1 MQSGDTRHVFHDP
14 SGRRR
19 RRLRGLGTVGAVVA
33 AICLTVFIVSLLVMP
48 LVPHLPG
55 LDAVRRR
62 VSSRPPI
69 PVVPSRQAR
78 LAHYLARQERDRLF
92 ADINR
97 TRQKAEAFK
106 GAPAQATPEIVA
118 AFYTIWNRG
127 AGLQSLKANADRLTH
142 LMPEWLHLD
151 TTGVALDTTDWNPK
165 VTPYNR
171 VVVRV
176 AFQHKIQVYP
186 ILNNAK
192 RGVFDPA
199 RVHKLLASPKRQ
211 QLLAGRVRDWV
222 KAQGFQ
228 GVNLD
233 FENLAPEDYARL
245 PQFVALLTRTM
256 HAAQLG
262 VSVDLEPIRGR
273 VPFHALGRAADFAI
287 LMTYPEHGGAS
298 GPGPL
303 SSVGWY
309 YQLLED
315 VVRQVP
321 ADKLVLGLGNYA
333 QDWAETPAPSAPANI
348 SYQAALIA
356 ARDYAA
362 DSVPERA
369 IDFDS
374 TALEPTFNYNG
385 PDGYRHEV
393 WILDGVT
400 AYNQWLV
407 ADRMHLRGAAL
418 WVLGSEDPA
427 VWAFLGKSTLR
438 RPPSALALQRVSFPD
453 VVEFTGNGEILSVAS
468 NPRDGTRRVDVDS
481 TTGLVTDVQ
490 YQSFPS
496 SDVIRREGYHAGW
509 IALTFDDGPSGDFT
523 PSVLDVLKEFHVPA
537 TFFIVGQNAESFPE
551 LVRREYRDGHEIGNH
566 SFTHVNMA
574 AVSQSRD
581 LLELNATQREIEAI
595 TGHSTTLFR
604 APYNADAEP
613 DNRDELYP
621 LRLAASKGY
630 LFVGE
635 VMDPQDWNTAEL
647 GPNGEVVRLTPQRL
661 AANII
666 DQVNQYRGSANV
678 LLLHDAGGDR
688 SATVEALRLVLPRLQ
703 EAGYRFVTV
712 SQLAGTSRD
721 AVMPPL
727 TSKDLPLVG
736 FDRIAF
742 ATIFTLENLL
752 ILAFILGVSLAIGRA
767 LLMVPPALIGHF
779 RARRKHFATDYR
791 PRASVL
797 IAAYNERPV
806 INRTLATVLES
817 DYPDLEI
824 VVVDDG
830 SADGTGD
837 AVEAEYGWHP
847 RIRLLRQPNG
857 GKASAL
863 NRAIEAATGEVLICF
878 DADTQIAT
886 DTVSKLVRH
895 FADRRIGAVAG
906 NVKVGNRH
914 NLLTRWQSIEY
925 ITSQNLDR
933 RVYALMNAVTVVPGA
948 VGAWRRSA
956 VAGVGGYFG
965 DTLAEDMDLTFR
977 LRRAGWKIETDSEAL
992 GWTEAPDSFRSLFKQ
1007 RFRWAFGTLQ
1017 CLWKHKGALG
1027 RYGFFGRLA
1036 LPILWVFQVIFQIL
1050 APLVDLAMLY
1060 TMVNF
1065 TMSWLSRAQDASE
1078 LPPLPGATHM
1088 LVSTGFFYA
1097 IFFVVEFFVAYVG
1110 YKLDRE
1116 KIGDLKWLFLQRFV
1130 YRQLMYV
1137 VVWKAIAQALRGGR
1151 SGWGK
1156 LERKGTVAVRESVVA
1171 GGVSTAAGSAPAS
1184 G

>member
-1 MQSGDTRHVFHDP
+1 MPSGDTRHVFHDP
-14 SGRRR
+14 TGRRR
-19 RRLRGLGTVGAVVA
+19 RRLTRFGTVAAMVATVV
-33 AICLTVFIVSLLVMP
+33 LTVFIVSLLVMP

-55 LDAVRRR
+55 FGSVRHR
-62 VSSRPPI
+62 VSARPPI
-69 PVVPSRQAR
+69 PAVPSRQAR
-78 LAHYLARQERDRLF
+78 LAHYLARKERQALF
-92 ADINR
+92 ADIQS
-97 TRQKAEAFK
+97 TRKKAEAFR
-106 GAPAQATPEIVA
+106 GAPATATPQVVA
-118 AFYTIWNRG
+118 AFYTIWNRS
-127 AGLQSLKANADRLTH
+127 AGLESLRANADRMTH

-151 TTGVALDTTDWNPK
+151 TTGVGLDTTDWNPK
-165 VTPYNR
+165 VTPHNKDVER
-171 VVVRV
+171 I
-176 AFQHKIQVYP
+176 AFQHRIQVWP

-192 RGVFDPA
+192 FGAFDSL
-199 RVHKLLASPKRQ
+199 RVHKLLASPRRQ
-211 QLLAGRVRDWV
+211 KQLAERVRDWV

-233 FENLAPEDYARL
+233 FESLAAADYPRL

-256 HAAQLG
+256 HAAHLG
-262 VSVDLEPIRGR
+262 VSVDLEPANKR
-273 VPFHALGRAADFAI
+273 VPFHALARAADFAI
-287 LMTYPEHGGAS
+287 LMTYPEHGGLS

-303 SSVGWY
+303 SSMEWY
-309 YQLLED
+309 YRLLND

-321 ADKLVLGLGNYA
+321 ADRLVLGIGNFA
-333 QDWAETPAPSAPANI
+333 SDWTLAPKPIPPANI

-356 ARDYAA
+356 ARDFAA
-362 DSVPERA
+362 DSVPEHA

-374 TALEPTFNYNG
+374 TALNPTFNYT
-385 PDGYRHEV
+385 DAEGYAHEV
-393 WILDGVT
+393 WMLDAVT
-400 AYNQWLV
+400 AYNQWLL
-407 ADRMHLRGAAL
+407 ANRLNLRGAAL

-427 VWAFLGKSTLR
+427 VWSFLGTSTLR
-438 RPPSALALQRVSFPD
+438 QPPSPLALERVTFPD
-453 VVEFTGNGEILSVAS
+453 VVEFAGNGELLSVAS
-468 NPRDGTRRVDVDS
+468 DPRPGSRTIDVDS
-481 TTGLVTDVQ
+481 ATGLCTDME
-490 YQSFPS
+490 YSSFPS
-496 SDVIRREGYHAGW
+496 SDVIRRQGYHRGW

-523 PSVLDVLKEFHVPA
+523 PAILDVLKEFHVPA
-537 TFFIVGQNAESFPE
+537 TFFVIGQNAESFPE
-551 LVRREYRDGHEIGNH
+551 LVRREYREGHEIGNH

-647 GPNGEVVRLTPQRL
+647 GPNGEVIRLTPQRL
-661 AANII
+661 VANII
-666 DQVNQYRGSANV
+666 DQVNQYRTSANV

-688 SATVEALRLVLPRLQ
+688 SATVQALRTVIPELQ

-712 SQLAGTSRD
+712 SQLAGTTRA
-721 AVMPPL
+721 AVMPAL

-752 ILAFILGVSLAIGRA
+752 VLAFILGVSLAIGRA
-767 LLMVPPALIGHF
+767 LLMVPPALVGHF
-779 RARRKHFATDYR
+779 RARRKRWVADYT

-806 INRTLATVLES
+806 ITRTLATVLES
-817 DYPDLEI
+817 DYPDVEI
-824 VVVDDG
+824 IVVDDG
-830 SADGTGD
+830 STDGTGD
-837 AVEAEYGWHP
+837 AVEAAYGWHP
-847 RIRLLRQPNG
+847 SIRLVRQPNG

-863 NRAIEAATGEVLICF
+863 NRAIELATGEVLICF
-878 DADTQIAT
+878 DADTQIAP
-886 DTVSKLVRH
+886 DTIAKLVRH

-914 NLLTRWQSIEY
+914 NVLTRWQSIEY

-956 VAGVGGYFG
+956 VASVGGYIG

-992 GWTEAPDSFRSLFKQ
+992 GWTEAPDTFRALFKQ

-1036 LPILWVFQVIFQIL
+1036 LPILWVFQVIFQVL
-1050 APLVDLAMLY
+1050 APLVDVAMLY
-1060 TMVNF
+1060 TVVNF
-1065 TMSWLSRAQDASE
+1065 VMSWLSRAQDASE

-1088 LVSTGFFYA
+1088 LVSTGFFYGV
-1097 IFFVVEFFVAYVG
+1097 FFVVEFFVAFVG
-1110 YKLDRE
+1110 YRLDRE
-1116 KIGDLKWLFLQRFV
+1116 KVGDLRWLFLQRFV

-1137 VVWKAIAQALRGGR
+1137 VVWRAITQALRGGK

-1156 LERKGTVAVRESVVA
+1156 LERKGTVALRE
-1171 GGVSTAAGSAPAS
+1171 GVPAT